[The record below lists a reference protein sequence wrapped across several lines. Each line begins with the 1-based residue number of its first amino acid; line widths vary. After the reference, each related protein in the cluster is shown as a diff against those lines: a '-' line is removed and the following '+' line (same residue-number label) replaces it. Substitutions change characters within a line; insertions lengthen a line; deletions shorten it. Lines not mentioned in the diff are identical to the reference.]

1 MFECVTLGEMQ
12 RPESSRVIESQ
23 RAPRIEQQIE
33 VVVFES
39 RCIGRQYAKT
49 ARHPE
54 MQDERRAAIEI
65 DQQILRAS
73 TNADDRG
80 TAYGVRYASRHG
92 PTQPRFVYGEFDDT
106 SPIDVRLD
114 TAARGL
120 NFGKLGHS
128 PVNLNEKACTR
139 AGLDDPRESHA
150 SRGPR
155 AGGII

>member
-92 PTQPRFVYGEFDDT
+92 PT
-106 SPIDVRLD
+106 
-114 TAARGL
+114 
-120 NFGKLGHS
+120 
-128 PVNLNEKACTR
+128 
-139 AGLDDPRESHA
+139 
-150 SRGPR
+150 
-155 AGGII
+155 